1 MYVKGVCG
9 SRWRRHLGCVAQRL
23 CRKET
28 PAMDPLRI
36 VSSEANPHEA
46 SRSDSFDLHLSR
58 PMTHFEQAAISGI
71 LSKFALTEVKGP
83 QIVTMNGASIGAIES
98 NKRRLQ
104 ELVAEAEALASKNE
118 QAQSAAGARRQA
130 GRQDAAQRAT
140 EIDWDA

>member
-1 MYVKGVCG
+1 
-9 SRWRRHLGCVAQRL
+9 
-23 CRKET
+23 
-28 PAMDPLRI
+28 MDRLRI
-36 VSSEANPHEA
+36 VSSEANPHEP

-58 PMTHFEQAAISGI
+58 PMTHFEQDAISGI

-118 QAQSAAGARRQA
+118 QTQYAAAARSQA
-130 GRQDAAQRAT
+130 GRQDAAQRAK